1 MNFLPRQIALADVGR
16 RSPKKRNLTL
26 LVCFA
31 VLSSFVSHAIE
42 SETSE
47 IERTAALEE
56 VFVTAQKKVENLQD
70 VALSIGT
77 FDEESLRETLAGG
90 ADVLALANRI
100 PSLYLESSNGRL
112 APRVYIRG
120 LGNVDFDLNASQP
133 VSFVLDEVVLE
144 NPAAKSFPLFD
155 IQRVEVLRGPQGTL
169 FGRNTTAG
177 IVKFDSN
184 LPTAGQSS
192 EYVASIGNF
201 GHRRFDLALNNPVRI
216 ENADV
221 RFAFMYNSMGNWV
234 DNVAPG
240 FEAED
245 ALGSFED
252 FGAKLLISFSPSE
265 RLKVLLNI
273 HGRSLVNGTPTLF
286 RANVIRPGTNELIP
300 GFKRSE
306 VSMDAAS
313 DYFQHAD
320 AVGTFAKA
328 EYQLENM
335 NVIWILGVHSVLDQ
349 LSRGDIDGGYG
360 SIFGGVLPSGP
371 PPGIP
376 FDAQTADR
384 LSSHLQI
391 TNEIRLEGMTVERE
405 WRVGFYQ
412 FAEQLEIET
421 FNYDTVFERGLV
433 NGYVLQEQDT
443 TAWALFGTT
452 TLYSTDELDVSGGIR
467 FSADAKDFTAQRT
480 ISPLSGFGVGGIGP
494 LSVSPSKSVVTW
506 DVNALYEVNDRTNLF
521 GRIARGHRTPSI
533 QGRLLFQDEISVS
546 DTETSLSYE
555 VGFKSLLLDRRL
567 RLNGS
572 FFTYDVFDFQVT
584 KIGGAANVS
593 ELVNLENLSGMGIE
607 LKSDLY
613 LNEAW
618 LLNVGWSMNQS
629 EIEDPNLTIKGC
641 GSANLLNGCTV
652 LDEPAA
658 NDEYY
663 IHGNSLYQS
672 PKQMVQLNL
681 RYSRPL
687 ARGYLNVST
696 DWAYRSDL
704 RFTLYRSLEYSSD
717 ATLEGGLRVGY
728 ETANGRNRLT
738 CFVRNITD
746 ETFLVGSIDFNNL
759 TGMVNN
765 PRLVGFEYRLLR

>member
-1 MNFLPRQIALADVGR
+1 MISFN
-16 RSPKKRNLTL
+16 SY
-26 LVCFA
+26 A
-31 VLSSFVSHAIE
+31 VE
-42 SETSE
+42 EPETQTVQKS
-47 IERTAALEE
+47 AVLEE
-56 VFVTAQKKVENLQD
+56 VFVTAQKKVQNLQD

-77 FDEESLRETLAGG
+77 LDEESLQETLAGG

-100 PSLYLESSNGRL
+100 PNLYLESSNGRL

-177 IVKFDSN
+177 ILKFDSN
-184 LPTAGQSS
+184 LPTAERSS
-192 EYVASIGNF
+192 EYVASVGNL
-201 GHRRFDLALNNPVRI
+201 GQRRLDLVFNNPVSV
-216 ENADV
+216 ENSDV
-221 RFAFMYNSMGNWV
+221 RFAFMYNSMGNWI

-240 FEAED
+240 FEAKD

-252 FGAKLLISFSPSE
+252 YGAKLLISISPND
-265 RLKVLLNI
+265 RLKVLLNV

-286 RANVIRPGTNELIP
+286 RANVIQAGSNELIA

-313 DYFQHAD
+313 DYFQYAD
-320 AVGTFAKA
+320 AIGTFSKIQY
-328 EYQLENM
+328 EMSNLNI
-335 NVIWILGVHSVLDQ
+335 IWILGVHSVLDQ

-360 SIFGGVLPSGP
+360 SIFGNVLPSGP

-384 LSSHLQI
+384 LSGHMQI
-391 TNEIRLEGMTVERE
+391 TNEVRLERMIAERE

-412 FAEQLEIET
+412 FSEQLEIET
-421 FNYDTVFERGLV
+421 FNYDTVFEPGLV
-433 NGYVLQEQDT
+433 NGYVWQEQDT

-452 TLYSTDELDVSGGIR
+452 TVYANDQFDLSGGVR
-467 FSADAKDFTAQRT
+467 YSSDAKDFSAQRT
-480 ISPLSGFGVGGIGP
+480 LSPLSQFGVGSVGP
-494 LSVSPSKSVVTW
+494 LSVSPEESVITW
-506 DVNALYEVNDRTNLF
+506 DLNGLYEISESSNLF

-555 VGFKSLLLDRRL
+555 LGVKSLLLDGRL
-567 RLNGS
+567 RLNAS
-572 FFTYDVFDFQVT
+572 WFAYDTEDFQVT
-584 KIGGAANVS
+584 KIGGAANVN
-593 ELVNLENLSGMGIE
+593 ELVNIEKLSGTGFE
-607 LKSDLY
+607 LKAELY
-613 LNEAW
+613 LSDAL
-618 LLNVGWSMNQS
+618 LLNVGWSLNDAK
-629 EIEDPNLTIKGC
+629 IEDPNLTIKGC

-652 LDEPAA
+652 LDKPSL
-658 NDEYY
+658 NGEYY
-663 IHGNSLYQS
+663 IDGNSLYQS
-672 PKQMVQLNL
+672 PEQMAQLTL
-681 RYSRPL
+681 RYSRSV
-687 ARGYLNVST
+687 AGGYLNIST

-704 RFTLYRSLEYSSD
+704 RFTLYRSVEYSSD
-717 ATLEGGLRVGY
+717 STLEGGLRLGY
-728 ETANGRNRLT
+728 ETRDGRDRAT
-738 CFVRNITD
+738 IFVRNVTNR
-746 ETFLVGSIDFNNL
+746 EFLVGAIDFNNL

-765 PRLVGFEYRLLR
+765 PRQVGFEYRALR